1 MTAMT
6 AMKRGPSSE
15 KLLAKR
21 RKKLLPGHRL
31 AHEMFAYFWPRVSR
45 RNFRLFIIVAKGY
58 GSSSIYLV
66 RYPQYG
72 TLLNVLRRVVG

>member
-1 MTAMT
+1 MT

-31 AHEMFAYFWPRVSR
+31 ADEIFAYILSVT
-45 RNFRLFIIVAKGY
+45 KG
-58 GSSSIYLV
+58 
-66 RYPQYG
+66 
-72 TLLNVLRRVVG
+72 

>member
-31 AHEMFAYFWPRVSR
+31 ADEIFTYFWPQVSR
-45 RNFRLFIIVAKGY
+45 RNFRLIIIYGKG
-58 GSSSIYLV
+58 V
-66 RYPQYG
+66 R
-72 TLLNVLRRVVG
+72 